1 MNQIELLLFRLSYM
15 GKEKIKR
22 NMRNKKTVIAIAKSE
37 NLKELVNT
45 EKLKNNEKAKMIL
58 KKYLVNLSL

>member
-1 MNQIELLLFRLSYM
+1 M

-45 EKLKNNEKAKMIL
+45 EKLKNNVKAKMIL